1 MQNQYCW
8 SNKCYTPTEFAL
20 FGIGICVLGILIGI
34 VAVAWFRN
42 QCSAED
48 KYYSYSLDGQSRN
61 GGSAANGLA
70 GAGLMTS
77 STNVAGI
84 GVNGGSGGNGMV
96 GHGGMVGLDP
106 SAGSNGDLSCGVHR
120 QDSLL
125 LSHSD
130 SGGFTTHKGRYSVQS
145 RDSR

>member
-1 MQNQYCW
+1 MTISPMPFQNQYCW

-48 KYYSYSLDGQSRN
+48 KYYSYSLDGHEHRN
-61 GGSAANGLA
+61 GGGSLAANGLA
-70 GAGLMTS
+70 GAGLMAS
-77 STNVAGI
+77 NTNVAGI
-84 GVNGGSGGNGMV
+84 GPVGNGV
-96 GHGGMVGLDP
+96 GMDP
-106 SAGSNGDLSCGVHR
+106 SASNGDLSGVHR

-130 SGGFTTHKGRYSVQS
+130 SGGFTTHKGHRSVMS
-145 RDSR
+145 

>member
-1 MQNQYCW
+1 MN
-8 SNKCYTPTEFAL
+8 PL
-20 FGIGICVLGILIGI
+20 
-34 VAVAWFRN
+34 

-48 KYYSYSLDGQSRN
+48 KYYSYSLDGHEHRN
-61 GGSAANGLA
+61 GGSTANGLA

-84 GVNGGSGGNGMV
+84 GVG
-96 GHGGMVGLDP
+96 GGMVGGGGVGMDP
-106 SAGSNGDLSCGVHR
+106 SASNGDISGVHR

-130 SGGFTTHKGRYSVQS
+130 SGGFTTHKERYSVLS
-145 RDSR
+145 